1 MGKYSEVYV
10 AFDTAKLK
18 HAVAIADGGR
28 QGEIRFLGEIA
39 NQPAAIERL
48 IRKLAGR
55 YSHLQACFGRA
66 DGLWPLPSD
75 PRVGA

>member
-18 HAVAIADGGR
+18 HAVAIAEGGR
-28 QGEIRFLGEIA
+28 QGEIRFVGEIP

-48 IRKLAGR
+48 IKKLAGGSEIR
-55 YSHLQACFGRA
+55 FHLAAGFNTVFGSR
-66 DGLWPLPSD
+66 
-75 PRVGA
+75 